1 MTTARKAVL
10 IVATVLLVGGSA
22 LALGAFAAADFRF
35 ENLSNT
41 TRDWVSDTR
50 ILEPEAEA
58 PHTAIVVRDAGG
70 DVRFEQA
77 DGDAFEVTCW
87 TSSEKTV
94 DVVDEGGVLEITGHG
109 TSLTGLMIMKV
120 EFQDHATVVKV
131 PRSYT
136 GSLTVETGSGSIDVA
151 DLDGLEAVSLT
162 ASSGSLSVLR
172 TSAGTMSL
180 KTSSGS
186 IGVVGVDAEGFSART
201 SSGSLS
207 LGDVEAATVE
217 TGTASGRQDLS
228 DVRATTLDIR
238 GSSGSIGG
246 AGLDANE
253 TMIEATSGRVD
264 VMFANPA
271 TDYDIAVSSTSGRV
285 DAPSGTIGVGKRIVV
300 RTTSGSIDLDFNVEA
315 APDSAGRGNDGASS
329 DGSSPSAPGA
339 PAAPAA
345 PAAP

>member
-58 PHTAIVVRDAGG
+58 PHTAVVVRDAGG
-70 DVRFEQA
+70 DVRFEQT

-131 PRSYT
+131 PRS
-136 GSLTVETGSGSIDVA
+136 
-151 DLDGLEAVSLT
+151 
-162 ASSGSLSVLR
+162 
-172 TSAGTMSL
+172 
-180 KTSSGS
+180 
-186 IGVVGVDAEGFSART
+186 
-201 SSGSLS
+201 
-207 LGDVEAATVE
+207 
-217 TGTASGRQDLS
+217 
-228 DVRATTLDIR
+228 
-238 GSSGSIGG
+238 
-246 AGLDANE
+246 
-253 TMIEATSGRVD
+253 
-264 VMFANPA
+264 
-271 TDYDIAVSSTSGRV
+271 
-285 DAPSGTIGVGKRIVV
+285 
-300 RTTSGSIDLDFNVEA
+300 
-315 APDSAGRGNDGASS
+315 
-329 DGSSPSAPGA
+329 
-339 PAAPAA
+339 
-345 PAAP
+345 